1 MRMSGRT
8 HEPAGVGFFGP
19 LRRGK
24 HGDTL
29 ERLKA
34 EARRTLRDSSL
45 NRLCSD
51 DLLPPKLR
59 ALLLRAFGLDVDPTC
74 RVYPRCFYGGTD
86 IHIGPRTFVNNG
98 CFFDNTAAI
107 HIGADCSL
115 GMGVLLCTSYHDIG
129 EHSCRAGAVRGAPVV
144 VEDGCWIGAN
154 SILLPGVT
162 VHGGCVV
169 AAGSVVAADCD
180 ADGLYAGNPAK
191 RVRDLQI

>member
-1 MRMSGRT
+1 MSGRA
-8 HEPAGVGFFGP
+8 HERARVSCFGP
-19 LRRGK
+19 LCRDK
-24 HGDTL
+24 YADTR
-29 ERLKA
+29 ERLKT
-34 EARRTLRDSSL
+34 EARRILRDSGL

-51 DLLPPKLR
+51 ELLPPKLR
-59 ALLLRAFGLDVDPTC
+59 ALLLRAFGLDVDTTC
-74 RVYPRCFYGGTD
+74 RIYPRCFFGGTD
-86 IHIGPRTFVNNG
+86 IHIGPRTFINIG

-115 GMGVLLCTSYHDIG
+115 GMGVLLCTSSHDIG
-129 EHSCRAGAVRGAPVV
+129 EHNCRAGAVRGAPVV

-169 AAGSVVAADCD
+169 AAGSVVVHDCD

-191 RVRDLQI
+191 RVRDLEV